1 MKRLIHPKTVFRTT
15 LTSFSTGQ
23 KNSEYIGQ
31 IAQNRLAII
40 PTIWLYRVDV
50 TLLLEATYMIR
61 RDSLTGSGNGTVG
74 YVRRSTD
81 KQEQSIED
89 QKNAISAYI
98 AENGLRF
105 LRFYID
111 DAISGTSTLGRRA
124 FQQMIKDAESSP
136 RPFDIIAVYD
146 IKRFGRIDNDEA
158 GYYRYLL
165 RTHGIEVRY
174 VSENFN
180 GDTTDDLLR
189 PVKQWQ
195 ARSPKT
201 CQRSQFEGCFQSPG
215 AASGWAAHLHMDM
228 TYIMKVPIVS
238 FF

>member
-1 MKRLIHPKTVFRTT
+1 
-15 LTSFSTGQ
+15 
-23 KNSEYIGQ
+23 
-31 IAQNRLAII
+31 
-40 PTIWLYRVDV
+40 
-50 TLLLEATYMIR
+50 MIR
-61 RDSLTGSGNGTVG
+61 RDSLTGLGNGTVG

-81 KQEQSIED
+81 EQEQSIED

-105 LRFYID
+105 LRFYVD

-124 FQQMIKDAESSP
+124 FRQMIRDAESSP
-136 RPFDIIAVYD
+136 RLFDIIAVYD

-189 PVKQWQ
+189 PVNLLLG
-195 ARSPKT
+195 PLKT
-201 CQRSQFEGCFQSPG
+201 GTDREMPPPQKSTIGNVRILSFSLVNHFV
-215 AASGWAAHLHMDM
+215 HL
-228 TYIMKVPIVS
+228 
-238 FF
+238 

>member
-1 MKRLIHPKTVFRTT
+1 
-15 LTSFSTGQ
+15 
-23 KNSEYIGQ
+23 
-31 IAQNRLAII
+31 
-40 PTIWLYRVDV
+40 
-50 TLLLEATYMIR
+50 MIR
-61 RDSLTGSGNGTVG
+61 QNSNTRQNSRAVG

-81 KQEQSIED
+81 RQEQSIPD
-89 QKNAISAYI
+89 QKKAIETYA
-98 AENGLRF
+98 AEHNLR
-105 LRFYID
+105 LVKFYID

-124 FQQMIKDAESSP
+124 FRQMIKDAESSP

-195 ARSPKT
+195 ARQES
-201 CQRSQFEGCFQSPG
+201 
-215 AASGWAAHLHMDM
+215 
-228 TYIMKVPIVS
+228 
-238 FF
+238 

>member
-1 MKRLIHPKTVFRTT
+1 
-15 LTSFSTGQ
+15 
-23 KNSEYIGQ
+23 
-31 IAQNRLAII
+31 
-40 PTIWLYRVDV
+40 
-50 TLLLEATYMIR
+50 MIR
-61 RDSLTGSGNGTVG
+61 RESLTGPGNGTVG

>member
-1 MKRLIHPKTVFRTT
+1 
-15 LTSFSTGQ
+15 
-23 KNSEYIGQ
+23 
-31 IAQNRLAII
+31 
-40 PTIWLYRVDV
+40 
-50 TLLLEATYMIR
+50 MIR
-61 RDSLTGSGNGTVG
+61 RDSFTGSGNGTVG

-111 DAISGTSTLGRRA
+111 NAVSGTSTLGRRA
-124 FQQMIKDAESSP
+124 FRQMIRDAESSP

-165 RTHGIEVRY
+165 RTPVLRSAMSARTSMVIRPMTFCGR
-174 VSENFN
+174 SNN
-180 GDTTDDLLR
+180 GR
-189 PVKQWQ
+189 PVRNPKTFR
-195 ARSPKT
+195 RSP
-201 CQRSQFEGCFQSPG
+201 FGGCFRSPA
-215 AASGWAAHLHMDM
+215 AASGWAEHRHMDM
-228 TYIMKVPIVS
+228 ICGMKMPKANS
-238 FF
+238 